1 MVNQRGRP
9 AIGVVL
15 AALLLP
21 GCALFGPSFP
31 HSTSPATKKDPFK
44 DDEIASKS
52 FIVPPVQNQK
62 TPFPPPKFPLPEY
75 ERSRDLEIAGT
86 ESSTTVPP
94 PPPEPRNVK
103 TPSEIVIKREP
114 LTEALQCMLDN
125 KHDDALRYLQTYDAD
140 NQELFQR
147 LLPAMSLL
155 SKKKLSDLSAA
166 EIAVLHEQ
174 LYSLVG
180 TLRPRTALEIGKMC
194 FCEWVKDYGNYKP
207 LPEGHAFAAASP
219 NRLGDFVL
227 LYVELRN
234 FTSELRQGAYET
246 RLSSSIE
253 ICDSRGEMV
262 WTNRFED
269 EKKPVR
275 RRTQLHDLHNP
286 YSFHVPTG
294 MPPGTYR
301 LTIQVTDET
310 LPGSRRTAR
319 QSIEFRVAPPVLRAS
334 LK

>member
-9 AIGVVL
+9 AIGAVL

-31 HSTSPATKKDPFK
+31 HSSSPATKKDPFK
-44 DDEIASKS
+44 DEEISKS

-75 ERSRDLEIAGT
+75 ERSRDLEIAGI
-86 ESSTTVPP
+86 ESPTTAAPP
-94 PPPEPRNVK
+94 PLPEPRNVK
-103 TPSEIVIKREP
+103 PTPAEIVIKREP

-125 KHDDALRYLQTYDAD
+125 KHDDALRHLQTYDAD
-140 NQELFQR
+140 TQELFQR

-194 FCEWVKDYGNYKP
+194 FCEWVKEYGNYKP
-207 LPEGHAFAAASP
+207 LPEAYAFAAASP
-219 NRLGDFVL
+219 NRLGESVL

-234 FTSELRQGAYET
+234 FASELRQGAYET

-262 WTNRFED
+262 WTNGFDDR
-269 EKKPVR
+269 PVR

-286 YSFHVPTG
+286 YSFHVPKG

-301 LTIQVTDET
+301 LTIQVTDVT
-310 LPGSRRTAR
+310 LPGSQRTAR
-319 QSIEFRVAPPVLRAS
+319 QSIEFRVTPPVLRAS